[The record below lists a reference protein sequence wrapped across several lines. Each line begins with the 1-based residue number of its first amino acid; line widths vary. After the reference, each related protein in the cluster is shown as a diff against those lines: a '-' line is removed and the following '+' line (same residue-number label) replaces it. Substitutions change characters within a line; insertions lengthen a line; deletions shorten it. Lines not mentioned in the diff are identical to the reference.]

1 MLSQRVK
8 AAVVFVPLVL
18 VLIYFGGWVFNLFV
32 LALLLVGAIEYARL
46 FEQIGYRPSLVVLI
60 AGVTLFVIQR
70 WFLKDAH
77 LGTLLSLLILITVV
91 AALINYEKGDEGTAI
106 SFALNLAGIFY
117 LGWVGGAFIPLRA
130 LVDGRGWLLTALPA
144 VWLADS
150 GAYFIGKWLGKR
162 KMTPRLSPGKTW
174 AGLIGGIISGTIF
187 GALLVLLW
195 RSVAFL
201 PDGTPLWQ
209 GALMGCV
216 LSILTPTGDLFISM
230 FKRTAGVKDTGTL
243 IPGHGGIL
251 DRIDSWI
258 WAALLGYYLVRLF
271 EVL

>member
-8 AAVVFVPLVL
+8 AAVIFVPLVL
-18 VLIYFGGWVFNLFV
+18 VLIYIGGWIFNLFI
-32 LALLLVGAIEYARL
+32 LGLLLVAAFEYTRL
-46 FEQIGYRPSLVVLI
+46 FDQMGYRVSLAVLVAGVILFVAQHWFILDAYLGILLSLVVLMT
-60 AGVTLFVIQR
+60 A
-70 WFLKDAH
+70 
-77 LGTLLSLLILITVV
+77 V
-91 AALINYEKGDEGTAI
+91 AALIDYEKGAADTAI
-106 SFALNLAGIFY
+106 VFALHLAGILY
-117 LGWVGGAFIPLRA
+117 LGWVGGAFIPMRA
-130 LVDGRGWLLTALPA
+130 LDDGRGWLLTALPA

-174 AGLIGGIISGTIF
+174 AGLMGGIFAGTIF

-201 PDGTPLWQ
+201 PGTTPIWQ

-216 LSILTPTGDLFISM
+216 LSILTPVGDLLISM
-230 FKRTAGVKDTGTL
+230 FKRTAGVKDTGNL

-251 DRIDSWI
+251 DRIDTWI
-258 WAALLGYYLVRLF
+258 WAALIGYYLVLLF